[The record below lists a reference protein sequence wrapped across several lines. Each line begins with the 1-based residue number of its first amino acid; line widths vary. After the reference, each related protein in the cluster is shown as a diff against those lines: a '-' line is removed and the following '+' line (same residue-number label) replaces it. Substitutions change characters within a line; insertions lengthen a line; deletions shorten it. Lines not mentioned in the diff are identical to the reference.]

1 MHLKKPVVLSLIVVA
16 TSLIIA
22 NLIGKETAI
31 VVGNLGYTPITILLT
46 SLTMIMAI
54 KFRTKSTHGIAWIM
68 FLACAI
74 SWMVAE
80 HVWIVEELVLHVKPF
95 PSSADIFYI
104 LGYLFLILFT
114 IYYMRVVKD
123 AITKKMI
130 LVSVVS
136 SISLLIPSL
145 YITLYENSDIN
156 GIAFLLAFV
165 YPILDA
171 IVLVPALI
179 GIMMFFKGEVNK
191 LWTFFSL
198 AIVSLAAGDTGFLL
212 TQMNGSYYTG
222 NPVDILFMWS
232 YVLFSFG
239 VYSQYKLFSSK
250 KNFFEDKKEL
260 E

>member
-1 MHLKKPVVLSLIVVA
+1 LRLKKPVAISLIVIA
-16 TSLIIA
+16 ASLIVA

-31 VVGNLGYTPITILLT
+31 LVGNLGYTPITILMT
-46 SLTMIMAI
+46 SLTIVMAI
-54 KFRTKSTHGIAWIM
+54 KFRTKSTHGLAWLM
-68 FLACAI
+68 FLACAV
-74 SWMVAE
+74 SWMIAE

-95 PSSADIFYI
+95 PSSADIFYV
-104 LGYLFLILFT
+104 LGYAFLILFT

-130 LVSVVS
+130 LISVMA
-136 SISLLIPSL
+136 SISLLLPSL
-145 YITLYENSDIN
+145 YITMYENSDVE
-156 GIAFLLAFV
+156 GIAFLLAFA
-165 YPILDA
+165 YPVLDA
-171 IVLVPALI
+171 IVLVPALT
-179 GIMMFFKGEVNK
+179 GIMMFFKGEVSK

-222 NPVDILFMWS
+222 NPVDILLMWS

-250 KNFFEDKKEL
+250 KNFFQDKKEL
-260 E
+260 R

>member
-1 MHLKKPVVLSLIVVA
+1 LYLKKLLVLSLVVIALSLIV
-16 TSLIIA
+16 A
-22 NLIGKETAI
+22 NLIGKEIAI
-31 VVGNLGYTPITILLT
+31 LVGNWGYTPITILLT
-46 SLTMIMAI
+46 SLTIMMAI
-54 KFRTKSTHGIAWIM
+54 KFRTKSTHGTAWIM
-68 FLACAI
+68 FIACAV
-74 SWMVAE
+74 SWMIAE

-95 PSSADIFYI
+95 PSSADIFYV
-104 LGYLFLILFT
+104 LGYVFLILFA
-114 IYYMRVVKD
+114 IYYMRVMKD

-130 LVSVVS
+130 LISVVS
-136 SISLLIPSL
+136 STLLLIPSL
-145 YITLYENSDIN
+145 YLTLYENSDVN
-156 GIAFLLAFV
+156 GIAFLLAFT
-165 YPILDA
+165 YPVLDA

-222 NPVDILFMWS
+222 HPVDILLMWS

-239 VYSQYKLFSSK
+239 VYSQFKLFSSK

-260 E
+260 R